1 MVWLFALRQ
10 HVGSIYVPG
19 DKTAS
24 PATYVTKWQKRLC
37 MSYILHACS
46 LCTATGLSAR
56 YWWSLFT
63 CFSPPKQAGGDDQRA
78 RCCHDGCKARAGVH
92 GGPREDTQSKWVNKS
107 MYQEPVSF
115 ELFDCYFT
123 SCLLLL
129 LSSQRQHKQQSGA
142 VVVLRGS
149 GSRGNDSWT
158 DLLPEEIFW
167 STASGVV
174 RLHDP
179 SVSSTVF
186 SNTKTV
192 IYTLEMR
199 LAVLSKAY
207 IWLDLR
213 CFVLLLPVWFPSEKY
228 N

>member
-129 LSSQRQHKQQSGA
+129 LLFLVNDNTNSR
-142 VVVLRGS
+142 VVL
-149 GSRGNDSWT
+149 
-158 DLLPEEIFW
+158 W
-167 STASGVV
+167 SFFEALVLVAMTLGQIYYLKRFFEVRRVV
-174 RLHDP
+174 
-179 SVSSTVF
+179 
-186 SNTKTV
+186 
-192 IYTLEMR
+192 
-199 LAVLSKAY
+199 
-207 IWLDLR
+207 
-213 CFVLLLPVWFPSEKY
+213 
-228 N
+228 